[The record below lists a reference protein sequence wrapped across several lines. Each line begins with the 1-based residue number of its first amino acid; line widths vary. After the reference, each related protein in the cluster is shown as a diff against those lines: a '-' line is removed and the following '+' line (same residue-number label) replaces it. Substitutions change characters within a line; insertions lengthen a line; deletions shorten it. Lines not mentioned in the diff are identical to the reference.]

1 MRLTAKLVTVG
12 SVVGARN
19 GAWLT
24 CTPSLVFH
32 WLPSIL
38 KPSSLTKSSSLH
50 PRVRP
55 KDPRLC
61 PLRGPFPLGW
71 RQPWSFPLSYQ
82 RRGGCRVL
90 VPSGLRHSGERVLR
104 CQRPGGSRLPSPAP
118 LAGGRV
124 GTSPRPPDRAR
135 GWKLPENG
143 IPSEESGPS
152 GTLDPGGVL
161 ALNPDQSWGAELLR
175 GQENREA
182 PWS

>member
-1 MRLTAKLVTVG
+1 M
-12 SVVGARN
+12 GARN

-61 PLRGPFPLGW
+61 PLRGLFPLGW

-90 VPSGLRHSGERVLR
+90 VPSGLRHSGERVLQ

>member
-61 PLRGPFPLGW
+61 PLRGLFPLGW

-90 VPSGLRHSGERVLR
+90 VPSGLRHSGERVLQ

-118 LAGGRV
+118 LAEAPPHWPHLPLQLWQGRN
-124 GTSPRPPDRAR
+124 RAAQDAY
-135 GWKLPENG
+135 LQL
-143 IPSEESGPS
+143 SFGP
-152 GTLDPGGVL
+152 
-161 ALNPDQSWGAELLR
+161 QGALR
-175 GQENREA
+175 GPA
-182 PWS
+182 